1 MSLNIKLTAQEINE
15 ILWRTHKTI
24 STAESCT
31 AGRVANTLTSI
42 PGASAYFK
50 GGLIAYTNELK
61 ISMLGVDAEI
71 IESKTPASEE
81 VVRQMVVGANKM
93 FGTDYSVAVSGFAG
107 PGGPD
112 PKTGLRPG
120 LIWVAVGNSD
130 TILTQKLTEDDGR
143 ERNIQNATAAAM
155 RLLLEIVR
163 QDLDDEENNSEAEA
177 VIAE

>member
-31 AGRVANTLTSI
+31 AGRVANTLTSV

-61 ISMLGVDAEI
+61 INMLGVDADV
-71 IESKTPASEE
+71 IETKTPASEE
-81 VVRQMVVGANKM
+81 VVRQMVIGANKM

-120 LIWVAVGNSD
+120 LIWIAVGNED
-130 TILTQKLTEDDGR
+130 NLLTQKLTEDEGR
-143 ERNIQNATAAAM
+143 ERNIQNATSAALQ
-155 RLLLEIVR
+155 LLREIVH
-163 QDLDDEENNSEAEA
+163 QDLDDEENNDESEVISAE
-177 VIAE
+177 